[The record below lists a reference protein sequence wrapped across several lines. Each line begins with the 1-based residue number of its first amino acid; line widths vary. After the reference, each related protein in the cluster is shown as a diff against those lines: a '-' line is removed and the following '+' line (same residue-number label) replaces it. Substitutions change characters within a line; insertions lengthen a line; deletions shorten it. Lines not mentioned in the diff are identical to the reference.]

1 MKRIYLIVVISL
13 STLTI
18 FAQNIFPTSGNAGIG
33 TLNPVGNLDIF
44 DSRNMTITPLI
55 SIRSNFHVI
64 GNYGMIK
71 FGDYTQT
78 TDYQK
83 GAIIYESVQGS
94 ARGKFHIALENTDS
108 PGSVTLSDARFT
120 VLSNGN
126 VGAGMVNPNEKL
138 AVNGVVRAREV
149 KVETTNWPDYVFTP
163 TYPLMP
169 LHELENYISKNGHL
183 PEIPPAE
190 QILKEGIELG
200 EMNKKLL
207 QKIEELSI
215 YIIRQEKRLDEQEV
229 KAIQQLRLNEK
240 QSENILKLQ
249 EEIKNMKEQK

>member
-1 MKRIYLIVVISL
+1 VISL
-13 STLTI
+13 STVTI

-83 GAIIYESVQGS
+83 GAIIYESVEGS

-108 PGSVTLSDARFT
+108 PGSVTLADARLT

-126 VGAGMVNPNEKL
+126 VGVGIVNPNEKL
-138 AVNGVVRAREV
+138 AVNGMVRAKEV
-149 KVETTNWPDYVFTP
+149 KVETTNWPDYVFAP
-163 TYPLMP
+163 TYPLMT

-183 PEIPPAE
+183 PEIPPAD
-190 QILKEGIELG
+190 QIVKKGIELG

-215 YIIRQEKRLDEQEV
+215 YIIRQEKRLDEQEL
-229 KAIQQLRLNEK
+229 KAIQQSRFNEK
-240 QSENILKLQ
+240 QSENISLLQ
-249 EEIKNMKEQK
+249 EEIKKIQVQK